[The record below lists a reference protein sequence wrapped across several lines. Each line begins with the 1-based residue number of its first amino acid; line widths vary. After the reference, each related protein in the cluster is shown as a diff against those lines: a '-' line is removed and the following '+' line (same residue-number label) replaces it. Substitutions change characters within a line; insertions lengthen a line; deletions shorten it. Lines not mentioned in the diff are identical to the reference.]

1 MVDVHK
7 FTEMMNNRGLMEKK
21 TTEEMKSKKTENDLT
36 ERLGW
41 NHRDIKQIVRNGSK
55 GGSSYVWVPKTKLEA
70 KDIKAAGM
78 NYLVNTCWE
87 YDYIRKNLENCAPL
101 GQCSFG
107 KLNISFY
114 VHESCKRVFTII
126 QGFKGAK
133 TSVAMDLLETMIED
147 SCSFPVTNVGTA
159 GYLGNQKSMPHIFIL
174 ENEEVFLP
182 ITGDGNPHTLCSFS
196 ESLDNE
202 RKTRVSYDPPR
213 FLNKK
218 NNSTPDIINDQDRK
232 FNKAIREVCG
242 ALHC

>member
-114 VHESCKRVFTII
+114 VHESCKRVRKA
-126 QGFKGAK
+126 QHK
-133 TSVAMDLLETMIED
+133 
-147 SCSFPVTNVGTA
+147 
-159 GYLGNQKSMPHIFIL
+159 
-174 ENEEVFLP
+174 FLR
-182 ITGDGNPHTLCSFS
+182 S
-196 ESLDNE
+196 
-202 RKTRVSYDPPR
+202 
-213 FLNKK
+213 
-218 NNSTPDIINDQDRK
+218 
-232 FNKAIREVCG
+232 
-242 ALHC
+242 